1 MEESL
6 DAFRPTESPAET
18 VPSSEPETIAA
29 ATTESAA
36 EEAVPAT
43 EEVTRVSNPYAD
55 SFLANEDMGAWLQI
69 PGHRDRLSGDV
80 DSER

>member
-18 VPSSEPETIAA
+18 VPSSEPETIAT

-36 EEAVPAT
+36 EEAVPAP
-43 EEVTRVSNPYAD
+43 EEVTRVPNQKRHTS
-55 SFLANEDMGAWLQI
+55 ELQS
-69 PGHRDRLSGDV
+69 RSDLVCRLLL
-80 DSER
+80 EKKKKKQ